1 MRTVSEAVW
10 AERREV
16 LRRLSE
22 SGVSAAAFC
31 RQEGIPYWKLMAW
44 QKRIRVMDEG
54 GGLGGGAVESD
65 RGSAFAELV
74 VRENDARKHE
84 RVSSAP
90 VEIVLPG
97 GAVVRVYTGADAGL
111 VRTAV
116 EAAKSC

>member
-1 MRTVSEAVW
+1 MRTVNEAVW
-10 AERREV
+10 AERREI
-16 LRRLSE
+16 LRRMAE
-22 SGVSAAAFC
+22 SGDSAAAFC
-31 RQEGIPYWKLMAW
+31 RQEGIAYWKLMAW

-54 GGLGGGAVESD
+54 DGQDGGAAEPD

-74 VRENDARKHE
+74 VRENEAGKHG
-84 RVSSAP
+84 RVSGAP